1 MDTPDRRLVAN
12 APLRQQINDLK
23 ASHQRLKATADL
35 IEQETL
41 SLARGAKLVH
51 LPNRALA
58 KQEVGRLLQL
68 QKETLEAVKLQMLG
82 PAPTTSPSPQIPLIS
97 DEEMSALLGMTQK

>member
-12 APLRQQINDLK
+12 APLRQQIDALQ

-41 SLARGAKLVH
+41 SLARGAKLVN
-51 LPNRALA
+51 LPNPDLA
-58 KQEVGRLLQL
+58 KQEVGQLLQL
-68 QKETLEAVKLQMLG
+68 QKETLDAVKSQMLG
-82 PAPTTSPSPQIPLIS
+82 PTATATPPPPSPLIS
-97 DEEMSALLGMTQK
+97 DEEMTALLGLGS

>member
-12 APLRQQINDLK
+12 APLRQQIDALQ

-41 SLARGAKLVH
+41 SLARGARLVN
-51 LPNRALA
+51 LPNPVLA
-58 KQEVGRLLQL
+58 KQEVGQLLQL
-68 QKETLEAVKLQMLG
+68 QKETLDAVKLQMLG
-82 PAPTTSPSPQIPLIS
+82 PAPTTTPQPPSPLIS
-97 DEEMSALLGMTQK
+97 DEEMTALLGSGS

>member
-12 APLRQQINDLK
+12 APLRQQIDALQ

-41 SLARGAKLVH
+41 ALARGAKLVN
-51 LPNRALA
+51 LPNPALA
-58 KQEVGRLLQL
+58 KQEVGQLLQL
-68 QKETLEAVKLQMLG
+68 QKKTLDALKLQMLG
-82 PAPTTSPSPQIPLIS
+82 PTPTATPHPPSPLIS
-97 DEEMSALLGMTQK
+97 DEEMTALLGSGS

>member
-12 APLRQQINDLK
+12 APLRQQIDALQ

-41 SLARGAKLVH
+41 SLARGAKLVN
-51 LPNRALA
+51 LPNPDLA
-58 KQEVGRLLQL
+58 KQEVGQLLQL
-68 QKETLEAVKLQMLG
+68 QKETLDAVKLQMLG
-82 PAPTTSPSPQIPLIS
+82 PTPTVMPQPPSPLIS
-97 DEEMSALLGMTQK
+97 DEEMAALLGLGP